1 MFINALTFPFFSLL
15 WAEEDY
21 MGEKSKKM
29 RTYFETCLSLA
40 MGMIELLLVP
50 VIFVLSR
57 IKMFQ

>member
-1 MFINALTFPFFSLL
+1 
-15 WAEEDY
+15 

-29 RTYFETCLSLA
+29 RTYFEKCLSLA